1 MEAKQ
6 KQIVEFLSTNNTQF
20 TIPVYQRNYE
30 WDEKQCSILL
40 RDILQVAES
49 ENILSHFMGSI
60 VYIHEGVY
68 TIGKKEFSIIDGQQ
82 RLTTITILL
91 AVIFHKAKKF
101 GNDEIAEMIYER
113 YLTDKH
119 IKDNNK
125 IKLIL
130 SGNNYNVFNK
140 ILNEKFEEI
149 KDSDVESN
157 LVNNYKF
164 FEKEISSLDTIEKII
179 IGIEKLI
186 YVDIALERG
195 KDDPQKIFESLN
207 STGLDL
213 SQGDL
218 IRNFILMNLK
228 REEQNRIYEEYWI
241 PIEEYTKV
249 RKGNKYKILISEF
262 IRDFLT
268 LEFGKIPNQSKV
280 FEEFKNNYEYVSFE
294 KLEDELKKIK
304 NYSSIYSIVLNPEN
318 EKDLD
323 IRNQFR
329 YLKSLDQSV
338 INPFLM
344 GVYKDY
350 NEQKIDKKILVQIM
364 ELIQNYILRRYICG
378 EPTNAL
384 NKIFMNLYS
393 KINKND
399 YYGSIETYILKQ
411 KFPDD
416 KTLRE
421 ELKLKPLYKDRDKL
435 LYMFERIEN
444 YGHNELV
451 DVYSENISIEHIFP
465 QKPDKSW
472 QKLISDTEYI
482 KMLELKDTISNLT
495 LTGSNSNLG
504 NKVFVEKRDLP
515 IKGYKDSK
523 LFLNKWL
530 GEQKEWNLNK
540 MDERFNEIFNV
551 IIKIWKS
558 PKFETEENIN
568 ETIFYCQ
575 GVRGYG
581 TGRLVN
587 NKFVVN
593 KGSKASKFLYDSV
606 KASNINIID
615 KLLKKDILKEEDE
628 FYIFLTDY
636 AVSSPSAAAK
646 LILGRSANG
655 WTEWKTYE
663 GEVLDDF
670 RVKENDIIEEH
681 K

>member
-6 KQIVEFLSTNNTQF
+6 RQIVEFLSTNNTQF
-20 TIPVYQRNYE
+20 TIPVYQRNYDWE
-30 WDEKQCSILL
+30 EKQCSILL
-40 RDILQVAES
+40 RDILEVAEN
-49 ENILSHFMGSI
+49 EKILSHFIGSI

-82 RLTTITILL
+82 RLTTITVLL
-91 AVIFHKAKKF
+91 AVIYHKTKKL
-101 GNDEIAEMIYER
+101 GNDDIGEMIYER

-119 IKDNNK
+119 IKGNNK

-130 SGNNYNVFNK
+130 SGRNYEIFNK
-140 ILNEKFEEI
+140 ILSEKFDEI
-149 KDSDVESN
+149 KESDTTSN
-157 LVNNYKF
+157 LVNNYNF
-164 FEKEISSLDTIEKII
+164 FNNEIDTLETIEKVI

-186 YVDIALERG
+186 YVDIALERV

-249 RKGNKYKILISEF
+249 KKGNKYKILISEF

-268 LEFGKIPNQSKV
+268 LEFGKIPNQAKV
-280 FEEFKNNYEYVSFE
+280 FEEFKNNYEYVNFR
-294 KLEDELKKIK
+294 KLEEELKKIR
-304 NYSSIYSIVLNPEN
+304 NFSAIYSIILNPEN
-318 EKDLD
+318 EKDLE
-323 IRNQFR
+323 IRNQFK
-329 YLKSLDQSV
+329 YLKALDQSV

-350 NEQKIDKKILVQIM
+350 TDDKIDKTILIQVM

-393 KINKND
+393 KIDYED
-399 YYGSIETYILKQ
+399 YYNSIEIYILKQ

-421 ELKLKPLYKDRDKL
+421 ELKIKPLYKDRDKL
-435 LYMFERIEN
+435 LYIFERLEN

-472 QKLISDTEYI
+472 QKLLSDTEYI

-504 NKVFVEKRDLP
+504 NKVFLEKRDMP
-515 IKGYKDSK
+515 VKGYKDSK
-523 LFLNKWL
+523 LYLNKWL
-530 GEQKEWNLNK
+530 GEQSEWNINK
-540 MDERFNEIFNV
+540 MDERFNEIFNS
-551 IIKIWKS
+551 IINIWKS
-558 PKFETEENIN
+558 PAITIEENVNDIV
-568 ETIFYCQ
+568 FYCQ

-581 TGRLVN
+581 TGRLLK
-587 NKFVVN
+587 NKFIIH
-593 KGSKASKFLYDSV
+593 KGSRASKFLYDSV
-606 KASNINIID
+606 KNSNKNIID
-615 KLLKKDILKEEDE
+615 KLLKKEIIKESDE
-628 FYIFLTDY
+628 FYTFLIDHV
-636 AVSSPSAAAK
+636 VSSPSAAAK
-646 LILGRSANG
+646 IILGRSANG

-663 GEVLDDF
+663 GDVLNDF
-670 RVKENDIIEEH
+670 REKDNR
-681 K
+681 